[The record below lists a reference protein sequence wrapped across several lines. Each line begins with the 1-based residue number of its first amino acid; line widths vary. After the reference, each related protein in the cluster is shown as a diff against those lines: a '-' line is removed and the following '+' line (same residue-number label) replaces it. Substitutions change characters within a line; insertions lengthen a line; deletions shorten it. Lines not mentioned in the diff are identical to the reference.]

1 LKIKIAILNVRGTKF
16 FVLPKTFSALHKNA
30 DFNLESQIAKRNR
43 KTQSQ
48 KAITKCKRNK
58 NLT

>member
-48 KAITKCKRNK
+48 KAITK
-58 NLT
+58 

>member
-16 FVLPKTFSALHKNA
+16 LVLPQTLHKNA
-30 DFNLESQIAKRNR
+30 DLNLESQIAKRNR

-58 NLT
+58 NLAQ